1 MVLIKG
7 IMLIVFFLGL
17 IDATSDF
24 SERENFKNFIKVILY
39 AGAIVLTN
47 RFLQ

>member
-7 IMLIVFFLGL
+7 IMLILFLFEL
-17 IDATSDF
+17 IDAVSDF
-24 SERENFKNFIKVILY
+24 SERENFKNFIKIILY